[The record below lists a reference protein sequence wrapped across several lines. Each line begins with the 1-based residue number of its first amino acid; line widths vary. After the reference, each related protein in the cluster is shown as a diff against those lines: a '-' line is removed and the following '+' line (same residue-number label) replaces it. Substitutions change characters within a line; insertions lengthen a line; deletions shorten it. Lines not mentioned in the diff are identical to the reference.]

1 MEPYENVAKERAHK
15 TMMTKNAPADVA
27 FALISAEYDTHLLQ
41 YSRHIPRFWCG
52 QNSSETNRKQDAEM
66 EDIRPLFLRH
76 LHAVL
81 TSKPALME
89 AYLADLARG
98 DALKNARGTL

>member
-15 TMMTKNAPADVA
+15 TMMTKNAPADVT
-27 FALISAEYDTHLLQ
+27 FALMSAEYDTHLLQ
-41 YSRHIPRFWCG
+41 YSDTSHVSGAAKTQQKLIE
-52 QNSSETNRKQDAEM
+52 NKIRKWKAFDLSFFDTYM
-66 EDIRPLFLRH
+66 
-76 LHAVL
+76 AVL

-98 DALKNARGTL
+98 DALKNARGAL